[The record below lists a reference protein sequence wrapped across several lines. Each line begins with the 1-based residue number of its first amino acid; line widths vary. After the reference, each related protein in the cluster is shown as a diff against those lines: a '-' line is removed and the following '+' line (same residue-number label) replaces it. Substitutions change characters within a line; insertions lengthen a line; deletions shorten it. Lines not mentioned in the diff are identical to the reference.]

1 MEKSSGSANYL
12 SGFFESIQRGLPKRP
27 WDWQA
32 SIITVLLVQLA
43 STRLVMSEWVPS
55 LRLVLMVSFYAV
67 SIGLMIGYSSLS
79 RRNAIWVGFEY
90 GLLLIPM
97 QLLKAVEPTDFLYL
111 DLSGIMF
118 RLQISLVFL
127 IQNQPVYDTLFFLT
141 LASIGFWVIGLHA
154 GYQLARHGN
163 YLKII
168 IPSGLAM
175 LIIQIYDPWVS
186 LRAWALAFYF
196 FFTLALLGRINFLD
210 NKDGWKTKRVSR
222 TSDSEWDLSRSELT
236 FAAIAIFAVWI
247 LPSAQINIKPI
258 TKAWNNFTEPIK
270 SRLSNTVSALDSPY
284 GASGGGDFYNS
295 NLSLGNNAPVS
306 DTVAF
311 YVKVNQN
318 KFEPVRY
325 YWRGMVYDQYINGQW
340 SSTNSTNKN
349 FDPKSD
355 GLPTTTPL
363 RRHEANFTVTIN
375 FPGQKLIYAPAET
388 IWIDHKSKLMTSS
401 TSDSIHDVTAWLASP
416 GLVAGD
422 SYEVRAMIA
431 NPSINE
437 LRSAGSAYPDW
448 VTNQYLQVPD
458 ELVQIFTRLAERVA
472 GAYLTPYDKA
482 QAVTAYLRKEIIY
495 TTQLTGSPPSFEDPL
510 VWVLF
515 EEKKGFCMY
524 YASAEV
530 LLLRTLGIPARMA
543 VGFVEGSYEEL
554 DREYIVTFKDSHAW
568 PEVYFPN
575 IGWVEFEP
583 TGNQSPLNRPE
594 EEIKEPSAG
603 ADPNDPTNNNSD
615 VINNEELLNPGGFDP
630 TLLAE
635 EDLQNPTR
643 INLQTRLLYSAII
656 FALFTLG
663 IFMIQRNSWADRFP
677 IYLEG
682 RYTKNGHPPPSWLK
696 HWTQW
701 AMLTSIER
709 SFHSIDL
716 SLRWL
721 HHPLPA
727 HTTSMERAGTL
738 CKLIPSAEAAITTL
752 IHEQET
758 ILFTNRPGNIAAAR
772 KAALALL
779 LKTWQ
784 YRATETLQI
793 LNTRYNRLR

>member
-1 MEKSSGSANYL
+1 MKKSSGLADYF
-12 SGFFESIQRGLPKRP
+12 SGLTESIQRGLPKRP

-32 SIITVLLVQLA
+32 SILTVILVQLA
-43 STRLVMSEWVPS
+43 STRLVMSEWVPF
-55 LRLVLMVSFYAV
+55 LRVVIIVSFYAV
-67 SIGLMIGYSSLS
+67 SIGLIIGYSSLS
-79 RRNAIWVGFEY
+79 RRNAIWVGVEY
-90 GLLLIPM
+90 GLLLIPI
-97 QLLKAVEPTDFLYL
+97 QLLKAIEPTDFLYL
-111 DLSGIMF
+111 DLSGIMY
-118 RLQISLVFL
+118 RLQNSLVFL
-127 IQNQPVYDTLFFLT
+127 IQNQPVYDTIFFLT
-141 LASIGFWVIGLHA
+141 LASLGFWIIGLHA
-154 GYQLARHGN
+154 GYQLARHRN
-163 YLKII
+163 YLYII
-168 IPSGLAM
+168 IPPGLAM
-175 LIIQIYDPWVS
+175 LIIQIYDPWVT

-210 NKDGWKTKRVSR
+210 NKNGWKTKRVSR
-222 TSDSEWDLSRSELT
+222 TSDSEWDLLRSELT
-236 FAAIAIFAVWI
+236 FAAIAIFTVWV

-258 TKAWNNFTEPIK
+258 TKAWNNFTDPIEA
-270 SRLSNTVSALDSPY
+270 RLSNTVSALDSPY
-284 GASGGGDFYNS
+284 GAPVGGDFYNS

-311 YVKVNQN
+311 YVKVNQK

-325 YWRGMVYDQYINGQW
+325 YWRGRVYDQYINGQW
-340 SSTNSTNKN
+340 SSTNSIRKN

-355 GLPTTTPL
+355 VIQTSTALT
-363 RRHEANFTVTIN
+363 RHEANFTVTIN
-375 FPGQKLIYAPAET
+375 FPGQKLIYAPSET
-388 IWIDHKSKLMTSS
+388 IWIDQKSNLVTAS
-401 TSDSIHDVTAWLASP
+401 TSDSIPEVTAWLASP

-437 LRSAGSAYPDW
+437 LRNAGTAYPEW
-448 VTNQYLQVPD
+448 VTNQYLQVPQ
-458 ELVQIFTRLAERVA
+458 ELVQIFGRLAERVA
-472 GAYLTPYDKA
+472 GAYITPYDKA

-495 TTQLTGSPPSFEDPL
+495 TAQLTESPPSYEDPL

-515 EEKKGFCMY
+515 EQKKGFCMY

-543 VGFVEGSYEEL
+543 VGFAEGRYEEL
-554 DREYIVTFKDSHAW
+554 DQEYIVTYKDSHAW

-583 TGNQSPLNRPE
+583 TGNQTPLNRPE
-594 EEIKEPSAG
+594 EQVKEPSAG
-603 ADPNDPTNNNSD
+603 ADLNDPTIDNSD
-615 VINNEELLNPGGFDP
+615 AINNGDLLNPGGFDP
-630 TLLAE
+630 TLLGE
-635 EDLQNPTR
+635 ENLQTPTQ

-656 FALFTLG
+656 FALFTIG
-663 IFMIQRNSWADRFP
+663 IFMIQRNAWADRLP
-677 IYLEG
+677 IYLES

-696 HWTQW
+696 HWTKW
-701 AMLTSIER
+701 AMLSSIER

-727 HTTSMERAGTL
+727 HTTPMERADTL
-738 CKLIPSAEAAITTL
+738 CNLIPSAEAAITTL
-752 IHEQET
+752 LQEQET
-758 ILFTNRPGNIAAAR
+758 ILFTNRAGNNAAAR

-784 YRATETLQI
+784 FRGTETLQF
-793 LNTRYNRLR
+793 LNSRYNRLR